1 MEKFD
6 FNKDDKLEIFN
17 DFVMRAKSVGQTLI
31 SDVKETIKRYEKAID
46 TNSKDIKEN
55 DNAINKCD
63 QEISRKKEE
72 IGRLKD
78 KIENVQNT
86 YKKMVDAY
94 SSTSRGDTK
103 DIYSNIM
110 NNAKVSCDE
119 EVNKYNE
126 EISKLSEDIEQ
137 IKNNIIEFSNTANNL
152 NMLLNKNSQE
162 LDKFKKVL
170 DYLTDNINKYSNS
183 IDNINNNITQSRN
196 RGISYNFGYYRPDYN
211 NNYNTKVEP
220 KEEPKKEESAISFDD
235 SLKQIYDLT
244 GYKPKEEEEPKVIEP
259 EETNT
264 NIFDSNLE
272 AFLNA
277 TKDIK
282 EEKTDEPKEEIKEET
297 VEPKIEE
304 IKEESKEEPK
314 KEDKEVKEETP
325 ESKDEEKTEEDKKE
339 EPKVEETDE
348 KPKDGA
354 LEETIIEDSLSKEEI
369 SEWEKILNGA
379 DDMFTNLKKPRE
391 ELKTKEEKVEE
402 VKETAEEP
410 TQEIKENTVPVSST
424 IIDSDLETLNQLLK
438 PYGTD
443 FDKLKGLISN
453 EIEYKDGTKKEFV
466 LDVKELINTINA
478 IDGNDLK
485 RMKIVGPETTILK
498 MMKQTK
504 EGK

>member
-196 RGISYNFGYYRPDYN
+196 RGRSYNFGYYRPDYN

-220 KEEPKKEESAISFDD
+220 KEEPKKEESAINFDD

-297 VEPKIEE
+297 
-304 IKEESKEEPK
+304 
-314 KEDKEVKEETP
+314 P

-348 KPKDGA
+348 KPKDGT

-402 VKETAEEP
+402 VKETAKEP
-410 TQEIKENTVPVSST
+410 TQEVKEKTAPVSSA